1 MFESVWREAS
11 EEDLTQLWVM
21 GETGNLLSASV
32 SVVLWPHGG
41 KNPGPRQ
48 RITIQPQQHRW
59 MKKIE
64 SGSPRYVL
72 TLDLPFVA
80 KEDVDLAVA
89 SGDLIVRIGNVR
101 HHVPIPRTLAGVRAW
116 VVKPFQPDQLLGAVA
131 KLVNR
136 VGIDGATLTVYEDD
150 DTTTLGEQALTSD
163 ADAEPVTGANTV

>member
-64 SGSPRYVL
+64 SGSSRYVL
-72 TLDLPFVA
+72 TLESGLYQA
-80 KEDVDLAVA
+80 K
-89 SGDLIVRIGNVR
+89 I
-101 HHVPIPRTLAGVRAW
+101 
-116 VVKPFQPDQLLGAVA
+116 DQDG
-131 KLVNR
+131 LV
-136 VGIDGATLTVYEDD
+136 
-150 DTTTLGEQALTSD
+150 TTD
-163 ADAEPVTGANTV
+163 AP